1 MSAGQIGAIII
12 LVLALM
18 VIGGIAYGVY
28 RLKHAV
34 QSFSKAAFGTESLKK
49 GLEQVEQEYASTPK
63 SVSAMTSLYLPK
75 IKRDFPEFQYDEM
88 KVRAE
93 NVLTSYLMAVS
104 AGNPGLLK
112 EGSRELKDKLEMHI
126 TQLKGRGEKEQ
137 FESIKLHRTEI
148 SDYKK
153 RNGRCVITFQS
164 SLQYK
169 YSLREEGGKL
179 KEGNPQI
186 LTQEKYNTEL
196 VYIQDRNL
204 IEDER
209 DLSLGMNCPN
219 CGAPVSG
226 LGSKV
231 CEYCGTPV
239 IELNIY
245 AWTFHNVSKARG

>member
-1 MSAGQIGAIII
+1 MNAGLIEIIVV
-12 LVLALM
+12 LVLMLA
-18 VIGGIAYGVY
+18 VFGCIAYGVY
-28 RLKHAV
+28 RIKRAV
-34 QSFSKAAFGTESLKK
+34 RHFSREAFGTDSVKE
-49 GLEQVEQEYASTPK
+49 GFARVEEEYISTPK

-75 IKRDFPEFQYDEM
+75 IKREFPEFQYDEM

-126 TQLKGRGEKEQ
+126 TQLKGRGEKET
-137 FESIKLHRTEI
+137 FESIRLHRTEI
-148 SDYKK
+148 ADYKK
-153 RNGRCVITFQS
+153 RSGRCTITFQT

-169 YSLREEGGKL
+169 HTVTEEGGKL
-179 KEGNPQI
+179 LAGNPAVLKQ
-186 LTQEKYNTEL
+186 TRYNTDL

-204 IEDER
+204 VEDER
-209 DLSLGMNCPN
+209 DLSLGLNCPN

-239 IELNIY
+239 VELNIY
-245 AWTFHNVSKARG
+245 AWTFHDVSEV

>member
-1 MSAGQIGAIII
+1 MSAGQIGVIVI

-18 VIGGIAYGVY
+18 VIGSIAYGIY

-34 QSFSKAAFGTESLKK
+34 QSFSREAFGTESLRK
-49 GLEQVEQEYASTPK
+49 GLEQVELEYASTPK

-75 IKRDFPEFQYDEM
+75 IKKEFPEFQYDEM

-93 NVLTSYLMAVS
+93 NVLTSYLMAIS

-112 EGSRELKDKLEMHI
+112 EGSKELKDKLEMHI
-126 TQLKGRGEKEQ
+126 SQLKGRGKKER
-137 FESIKLHRTEI
+137 FENIKLHRTEI

-153 RNGRCVITFQS
+153 RNGRCIITFQS
-164 SLQYK
+164 SLQYQ
-169 YSLREEGGKL
+169 YSLCEEGGKL
-179 KEGNPQI
+179 IEGNPSM
-186 LTQEKYNTEL
+186 LVQEKYNTDL

-209 DLSLGMNCPN
+209 DFSLGINCPN

-231 CEYCGTPV
+231 CEYCGTFV
-239 IELNIY
+239 VELNIY
-245 AWTFHNVSKARG
+245 AWTFHNVSRARG